1 MFIAL
6 SAQLGHGLFSG
17 DAKDAFAHSPPPE
30 TPTFVQIDDAYAD
43 WYKYKFGVK
52 LDQSL
57 VLPVQ
62 HAL

>member
-30 TPTFVQIDDAYAD
+30 TPTFVQIDDTYNFCLREF
-43 WYKYKFGVK
+43 KTEIEK
-52 LDQSL
+52 SL
-57 VLPVQ
+57 REF
-62 HAL
+62 